1 MYLQENNSLKCCQ
14 ATHFVHVT
22 EACVLRHYPLRSS
35 TLVARAV
42 LNVATTF
49 LFDDASS
56 VV

>member
-1 MYLQENNSLKCCQ
+1 MYLQENNFLK
-14 ATHFVHVT
+14 TVVHVT
-22 EACVLRHYPLRSS
+22 EAWVLRHYPLRSS

-42 LNVATTF
+42 LNAATTF